1 MATVS
6 IRQVLV
12 SSENSEPKEMS
23 SNSITCPFCLVAFHD
38 DGKTNKLGDDLGHSV
53 YSKIQSCPS
62 CKRLIVEISKCSW
75 NGQSWILIS
84 TNLVYPK
91 SSARKPPSPEVPIS
105 YRNDYLEACL
115 VVNDSPQASAALT
128 RRLLQSLLH
137 DQAKIK
143 EKNLDQ
149 EIQRFIDSPTTP
161 SHLAEAVDAI
171 RVNGNF
177 AAHPVKSQSTGEI
190 CKVEPHEAEWNLDVV
205 DELFDFFFVSPARL
219 KSKRM
224 QLNQKLAKTGKPQL
238 K

>member
-1 MATVS
+1 
-6 IRQVLV
+6 
-12 SSENSEPKEMS
+12 MS
-23 SNSITCPFCLVAFHD
+23 SNSITCPYCLVAFHD
-38 DGKTNKLGDDLGHSV
+38 KGLTNKLGEDVRSSV
-53 YSKIQSCPS
+53 FSKIQSCPS
-62 CKRLIVEISKCSW
+62 CKRLIVEIFKSAW
-75 NGQSWILIS
+75 NGQNWMLTS
-84 TNLVYPK
+84 TNFVYPK
-91 SSARKPPSPEVPIS
+91 SSARKPPSPEIPKS
-105 YRNDYLEACL
+105 YREDYLEACL

-137 DQAKIK
+137 DQANIK

-149 EIQRFIDSPTTP
+149 EIQKFIDSPTTP

-177 AAHPVKSQSTGEI
+177 AAHPIKSQSTGQI
-190 CKVEPHEAEWNLDVV
+190 CKVEPHEAEWNLDVI

-224 QLNQKLAKTGKPQL
+224 QLNQKLADTGKPQL